1 MSPQETIHLYS
12 GLAAGIGAGL
22 SPIPGSDAAVLVTL
36 QTRLILSLADARGVS
51 LSQVAA
57 AELALTFGATMV
69 GRAASQWVTAWI
81 PGFGA
86 VINATTAAA
95 LTEAVGWA
103 ALRWFDRTQASE
115 PPEPEGWG
123 PPRRGRAGE
132 PRW

>member
-1 MSPQETIHLYS
+1 MSPRETIHLYS

-51 LSQVAA
+51 LSQMAA

-69 GRAASQWVTAWI
+69 GRAASQWITAWI

-95 LTEAVGWA
+95 LTEAVGFA
-103 ALRWFDRTQASE
+103 ALRWFDRVKPVDGP
-115 PPEPEGWG
+115 PPEDRDWGRPGRPGGW
-123 PPRRGRAGE
+123 R
-132 PRW
+132 